1 MGGGDRAGWREHR
14 LMGWRAW
21 LPLGPICVTLLAG
34 ASHHARAEEEVAP
47 DEEFLEF
54 LGSLD
59 SDDEAWSALL
69 AAARERDTM
78 KSDAEEKAKSQQV
91 DP

>member
-1 MGGGDRAGWREHR
+1 MRVRT
-14 LMGWRAW
+14 W
-21 LPLGPICVTLLAG
+21 LPLGPLCATLLAG
-34 ASHHARAEEEVAP
+34 SGAAKSEEPVAV

-59 SDDEAWSALL
+59 SDDEAWGELL
-69 AAARERDTM
+69 AAARERDAM
-78 KSDAEEKAKSQQV
+78 KSEAEEKASKQV

>member
-1 MGGGDRAGWREHR
+1 MSV
-14 LMGWRAW
+14 RAW
-21 LPLGPICVTLLAG
+21 LGLGPLCAALLAG
-34 ASHHARAEEEVAP
+34 SGAARAEEPVEL

-59 SDDEAWSALL
+59 SDDEAWGELL
-69 AAARERDTM
+69 ATAREREQM
-78 KSDAEEKAKSQQV
+78 KSEAEEKASKQV

>member
-1 MGGGDRAGWREHR
+1 MSV
-14 LMGWRAW
+14 RAW
-21 LPLGPICVTLLAG
+21 LPLGSLCATLLAG
-34 ASHHARAEEEVAP
+34 SGAARADEEPVAM

-59 SDDEAWSALL
+59 SDDAAWGELL

-78 KSDAEEKAKSQQV
+78 KSDGEEKASKQV

>member
-1 MGGGDRAGWREHR
+1 
-14 LMGWRAW
+14 MGWRAW
-21 LPLGPICVTLLAG
+21 LPLGPLCVTLFTGAGHALAG
-34 ASHHARAEEEVAP
+34 EEAAP

>member
-1 MGGGDRAGWREHR
+1 MS
-14 LMGWRAW
+14 WRAW
-21 LPLGPICVTLLAG
+21 LPLAPLCVTLLAG
-34 ASHHARAEEEVAP
+34 TGHARAEEEQVEL

-59 SDDEAWSALL
+59 SDDEAWGELL
-69 AAARERDTM
+69 ATARERDTM
-78 KSDAEEKAKSQQV
+78 KSDAEEKAKAKQV

>member
-1 MGGGDRAGWREHR
+1 
-14 LMGWRAW
+14 MGWRAW
-21 LPLGPICVTLLAG
+21 LPLGPLCVTLFTGAG
-34 ASHHARAEEEVAP
+34 YALAEEEAAP

>member
-1 MGGGDRAGWREHR
+1 MRVRT
-14 LMGWRAW
+14 W
-21 LPLGPICVTLLAG
+21 LPLGPLCATLLAG
-34 ASHHARAEEEVAP
+34 SGAARAEEPVAV
-47 DEEFLEF
+47 DEEFLEV

-59 SDDEAWSALL
+59 SDDEAWGELL

-78 KSDAEEKAKSQQV
+78 KSEAEEKASKQV

>member
-1 MGGGDRAGWREHR
+1 MTEFRRVLFR
-14 LMGWRAW
+14 SRVRTW
-21 LPLGPICVTLLAG
+21 LPLGPLCATLLAG
-34 ASHHARAEEEVAP
+34 SAAAKAEEPVEV

-59 SDDEAWSALL
+59 SDDEAWSELL

-78 KSDAEEKAKSQQV
+78 KSEAEEKASKQV

>member
-1 MGGGDRAGWREHR
+1 MS
-14 LMGWRAW
+14 WRAW
-21 LPLGPICVTLLAG
+21 LPLAPLCAMLLAG
-34 ASHHARAEEEVAP
+34 AGRARAEEPVL

-59 SDDEAWSALL
+59 SDDEAWGELL
-69 AAARERDTM
+69 ESARERDQM
-78 KSDAEEKAKSQQV
+78 KSEKPEAEVKAAPKQV

>member
-1 MGGGDRAGWREHR
+1 MSVRT
-14 LMGWRAW
+14 W
-21 LPLGPICVTLLAG
+21 LPLGPLCATLLAG
-34 ASHHARAEEEVAP
+34 SGVAKAAEEPVTL

-59 SDDEAWSALL
+59 SDDEAWGALL
-69 AAARERDTM
+69 AAAHERDTM
-78 KSDAEEKAKSQQV
+78 KSEAAEKTTSKQEKLTPEQV

>member
-1 MGGGDRAGWREHR
+1 
-14 LMGWRAW
+14 
-21 LPLGPICVTLLAG
+21 VTLLAG
-34 ASHHARAEEEVAP
+34 ASHARAEEEVAP

-54 LGSLD
+54 LGSFD

>member
-1 MGGGDRAGWREHR
+1 MGGGDRRQWREHR
-14 LMGWRAW
+14 MMSWRAW
-21 LPLGPICVTLLAG
+21 LPLGPLCATLLAG
-34 ASHHARAEEEVAP
+34 AGPALAEEEVAP

-59 SDDEAWSALL
+59 SDDEAWGELL
-69 AAARERDTM
+69 AAARERDAM
-78 KSDAEEKAKSQQV
+78 KSEAGEKAKSEQV

>member
-1 MGGGDRAGWREHR
+1 MRVRT
-14 LMGWRAW
+14 W
-21 LPLGPICVTLLAG
+21 LPLGPLCATLLAG
-34 ASHHARAEEEVAP
+34 SGAARAEEPVAV

-59 SDDEAWSALL
+59 SDDEAWGELL

-78 KSDAEEKAKSQQV
+78 KSEAEEKASKQV

>member
-1 MGGGDRAGWREHR
+1 MSLRS
-14 LMGWRAW
+14 W
-21 LPLGPICVTLLAG
+21 LPLGPLCATLLAG
-34 ASHHARAEEEVAP
+34 PGHAKAEEPPP

-59 SDDEAWSALL
+59 SDDEAWGELL
-69 AAARERDTM
+69 KSARERDTM
-78 KSDAEEKAKSQQV
+78 KSEAEEKASKQV